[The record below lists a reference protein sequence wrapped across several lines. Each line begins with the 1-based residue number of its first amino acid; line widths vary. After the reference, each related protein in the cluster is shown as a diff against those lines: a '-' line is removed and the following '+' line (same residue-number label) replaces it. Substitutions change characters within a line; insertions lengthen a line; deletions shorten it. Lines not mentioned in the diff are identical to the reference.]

1 MAALLVPLL
10 IVGILLYG
18 LRQGVDLF
26 SAMVD
31 GARSGLKT
39 TARILPSLVVLMAA
53 VSLFRACGIQTLL
66 SRMLRPVFSLLGIP
80 AETAPLMLI
89 RPFSGSAALAVGSDL
104 MTRYGADSL
113 VGRTAAVMLGST
125 ETTFYTVA
133 VYFGAAGI
141 RKTRH
146 TIPAALC
153 ADLAGFLA
161 ASLTVRLFWG

>member
-10 IVGILLYG
+10 IAGILLYG

-26 SAMVD
+26 SAMTD

-113 VGRTAAVMLGST
+113 VGRTAAVMLAPRRPPFTPWPSTSAPPGS
-125 ETTFYTVA
+125 ERPA
-133 VYFGAAGI
+133 
-141 RKTRH
+141 TRSPLRCAP
-146 TIPAALC
+146 IWRAFSPPA
-153 ADLAGFLA
+153 
-161 ASLTVRLFWG
+161 